1 VGTCALDHER
11 GVADG
16 IAENPWQT
24 DTCIGQWHYKRGQK
38 YKTAKKVIDL
48 LTDIVSKNG
57 NLLLNFPLPNSG
69 QLDFEEME
77 VLEGI
82 TEWMQINSEG
92 IYATRPWKIYG
103 EGPST
108 QVKIVTGNFN
118 EDQQNDLTA
127 EDVRFTGKGST
138 LYAFVMGWPEKE
150 AVVKALGLASPQQP
164 GKILKVELLGNKGDL
179 NWKQDDTGLKVQMPA
194 EKISD
199 IGITLKIYLA

>member
-1 VGTCALDHER
+1 M
-11 GVADG
+11 
-16 IAENPWQT
+16 
-24 DTCIGQWHYKRGQK
+24 
-38 YKTAKKVIDL
+38 IDL

-108 QVKIVTGNFN
+108 KVKIVTGNFN
-118 EDQQNDLTA
+118 EDKQKDLTA
-127 EDVRFTGKGST
+127 EDIRYTSKGST
-138 LYAFVMGWPEKE
+138 IYAFVLGWPENE
-150 AVVKALGLASPQQP
+150 AVAPALGLASPQQP
-164 GKILKVELLGNKGDL
+164 GKILKVELLGHTGNL
-179 NWKQDDTGLKVQMPA
+179 IWKQDDTALKIQMPA
-194 EKISD
+194 EKLSD
-199 IGITLKIYLA
+199 IGITLKVDLA

>member
-1 VGTCALDHER
+1 
-11 GVADG
+11 
-16 IAENPWQT
+16 
-24 DTCIGQWHYKRGQK
+24 
-38 YKTAKKVIDL
+38 
-48 LTDIVSKNG
+48 VSKNG

-77 VLEGI
+77 VLQGI

-118 EDQQNDLTA
+118 EDKQNDLTA
-127 EDVRFTGKGST
+127 EDVRFTTKGST
-138 LYAFVMGWPEKE
+138 LYAFVMGWPQKE
-150 AVVKALGLASPQQP
+150 AVIRALGSGSPQNP
-164 GKILKVELLGNKGDL
+164 GKIHHVKLLGDPGSLKWKQEADGLKVE
-179 NWKQDDTGLKVQMPA
+179 MPA

-199 IGITLKIYLA
+199 IGITLKVELA